1 MRYQRVVWAFD
12 FETAQNEA
20 GTESEVVAVSWAST
34 KYPDKVWIMG
44 KEKPEQDLLK
54 EFFENLVTQ
63 VSKSRYIGRD
73 NKYIM
78 LFAHNGS
85 RFDNKFIRE
94 WLIKSGYQMGGLM
107 LKEDDTILEKTFY
120 MLASDQQGI
129 LRLIFNI
136 KGYIIDIKDFYKF
149 VNQPLSAIG
158 KMVGVDKLE
167 GFVDCYGKYLWDLSP
182 ERKQAYLEYC
192 KTDTKIL
199 AKAIAMF
206 SAENNLIVSNKV
218 NTLPGMSYRD
228 FLSHKASF
236 YKKEFAKR
244 KEIVMS
250 YKDQLPNKRHYGG
263 GYTYINPKYVGEKV
277 DNVYYY
283 DINSSYPAV
292 MKTPVATKVITKEEY
307 DALNPLYRTKILKIA
322 IRNIQIKEGCVANL
336 RLFKPTATK
345 IDDGG
350 IVIFTSA
357 SFATERKNKTSIYYI
372 WENEWPWIAN
382 NYELEYEIL
391 EEILIKKELIL
402 KDYIVDLEKEKITA
416 TKLMEQCKQNNDNDG
431 AITASVKRTIAKL
444 KQNSVYGRFAQR
456 EVFFNHL
463 VSDKKIKN
471 SGVLESEMGTFL
483 VANKKGIDIN
493 NQHIY
498 NVVDFK
504 SLSTDPDKQQFRINN
519 HLISGYITSQAR
531 IALYKQID
539 YVGYDNFIYC
549 DTDSI
554 FTKVPLREEDIHP
567 EEYGKWKLEGVFYFK
582 GWGPKVY
589 LKSTNKEFPLREGT
603 IVCRGISNPT
613 EGLKR
618 MGVDIEQFKWND
630 FQRTT
635 VFASTQFKESKTGTI
650 VTKDTIKTPYRLV
663 KK

>member
-54 EFFENLVTQ
+54 EFFENLVNQ

-94 WLIKSGYQMGGLM
+94 WLIKSGYKMGGLL
-107 LKEDDTILEKTFY
+107 LKEDDTIEENTFY

-158 KMVGVDKLE
+158 KMVGVNKLE
-167 GFVDCYGKYLWDLSP
+167 GFVDCYGKYLWDLPP

-192 KTDTKIL
+192 KTDTQIL

-228 FLSHKASF
+228 FLSHKAS
-236 YKKEFAKR
+236 YHNKDFAKR
-244 KEIVMS
+244 KELVMS

-263 GYTYINPKYVGEKV
+263 GYTFINPKYVGEKV

-307 DALNPLYRTKILKIA
+307 EGLNPLYKTTILKIA
-322 IRNIQIKEGCVANL
+322 IRNIQIKPNSIANL

-350 IVIFTSA
+350 IIIFSSA
-357 SFATERKNKTSIYYI
+357 SFATQRTNKTSIYYI

-382 NYELEYEIL
+382 NYDLEYEIL
-391 EEILIKKELIL
+391 EEIYIKKELIL
-402 KDYIVDLEKEKITA
+402 KDYIVDLEKEKIEA

-431 AITASVKRTIAKL
+431 AINASVKRTIAKL

-463 VSDKKIKN
+463 VSEKKIKN
-471 SGVLESEMGTFL
+471 SGVLENDFGTFL
-483 VANKKGIDIN
+483 VANKKGIEVN
-493 NQHIY
+493 NQTIY

-504 SLSTDPDKQQFRINN
+504 SLTSDPDKQHFRINN

-531 IALYKQID
+531 IALYKQIE

-554 FTKVPLREEDIHP
+554 FTKVPLRAEDIHP
-567 EEYGKWKLEGVFYFK
+567 EEYGKWKLEGIFYFK

-589 LKSTNKEFPLREGT
+589 LKSTNPEYPLRDGT

-618 MGVDIEQFKWND
+618 MGVDIEHFKWND

-635 VFASTQFKESKTGTI
+635 AYATTQFRENKQGTV
-650 VTKDTIKTPYRLV
+650 VTKDTTKTPYRYQ
-663 KK
+663 KH